1 MTEEMMLFD
10 CPYIEDYFGKTQ
22 LLLDQLPGQHERWSV
37 FNPSIGSDG
46 AGNLAITFRSSNY
59 RLDYKYGIPDLDLGQ
74 IRNRLWFSEL
84 DSDLNLVNLRRI
96 EVVGLDHQAGI
107 EDARLFWSDGAWHIL
122 AATLGG
128 VSSRRIARLN
138 LFELD
143 PKNST
148 ATFVKSYKSF
158 DADRSEKNWMP
169 VAHGVGHK
177 FDYIHSSGGVVVGDK
192 FIMSGI
198 DDKVVSTFRGGSC
211 LLPLGDGTYLS
222 VVHHTYSRLVA
233 NDYDPNNSSATASRI
248 RTYTH
253 RFVRYGSSGSVLE
266 YSPEFYFDGP
276 GVEFAAG
283 MTLLDDELLISYGKD
298 DCSANLARIPL
309 SVALDLLTPIT
320 DELEFDYE

>member
-1 MTEEMMLFD
+1 MSEKTMLFD
-10 CPYIEDYFGKTQ
+10 YPYIEDYFGKTRKI
-22 LLLDQLPGQHERWSV
+22 LDQLPGQHERWSA

-46 AGNLAITFRSSNY
+46 AGNMAITVRSSNY

-84 DSDLNLVNLRRI
+84 DSDLNLVNLRQI
-96 EVVGLDHQAGI
+96 SIVGLDHQAGI

-122 AATLGG
+122 AATLGA
-128 VSSRRIARLN
+128 VASRRIARLN
-138 LFELD
+138 LFKLD
-143 PKNST
+143 PKTST

-169 VAHGVGHK
+169 VAHGSGHQ

-198 DDKVVSTFRGGSC
+198 DDKVLSTFRGGSC
-211 LLPLGDGTYLS
+211 LLPLGDGTYLA
-222 VVHHTYSRLVA
+222 VVHHTYTKMVA
-233 NDYDPNNSSATASRI
+233 NDYDSDSGVATASRV

-253 RFVRYGSSGSVLE
+253 RFVRYGASGSVLE

-283 MTLLDDELLISYGKD
+283 LVLVGDTLVISYGRD
-298 DCSANLARIPL
+298 DSSANLAQIPL
-309 SVALDLLTPIT
+309 SVALDLLTPALD
-320 DELEFDYE
+320 DEYDY